1 VGKITTLEFNEGSFE
16 QGFRV
21 TLRIGDFGAP
31 IHTKVTGKLPP
42 NLDVPRAYRQW
53 RSHYTNL
60 LANPALKTRPICL
73 PKSGGQSTPDDCEQA
88 ARQVSDMLNQ
98 WLRSESFLPIWHTW
112 LRKIKPTDDLRI
124 LLQTDDSQLQKLP
137 WHLWDLFTQYP
148 NAELA
153 LSAVNYDAVN
163 YDAVNYDAVNYE
175 TVAVPAPAISQASSI
190 DILAILGN
198 SEGIDIETDR
208 TTLSKIPDASVKF
221 LREPALKDLTDE
233 LWQQPWRILFFAG
246 HSGSAADGNTG
257 KIAVNPQE
265 SLSIDALKYALRH
278 AVQRG
283 LQLAIFNSCE
293 GLGLTQT
300 LSELQIPNIIVMRES
315 VPDIV
320 AQAFL
325 TYFLTAFSQG
335 QSLHASVRQAREQ
348 LQSLENQYPCAT
360 WLPVLYQNPAEIA
373 LTWNRLT
380 PRSHPSQATQVQ
392 VSSKFQISKLLQ
404 SIGLGA
410 IVAASVL
417 TLREFGGLQPLELMA
432 LDGFLRSRPPELTD
446 SRLLIIG
453 IDNTD
458 VKADETLRENFQIQ
472 QRGGGSISNATLEKL
487 IKKLTAAQPSLIGL
501 DIYRDFP
508 VNDQPTI
515 AKRLQNTPNLIA
527 ICRSSDTQTEIPGVK
542 PPPGISDDRLGFSD
556 FVSDPDG
563 VVRRHLLFM
572 DPEPASPCAAS
583 YAFSVQIAATYLSG
597 LGVEWMFT
605 PGGNLKLGSREFS
618 KLQPRSGGYSA
629 IDTGGNQILLNYHA
643 AAQPF
648 NQVTLRQMLNGE
660 VPAHAIK
667 DRIVLI
673 GYTGKGVNDY
683 SPTPYGEMPGVII
696 HAHMI
701 HQILSAVQHNRSILW
716 SWPKPVEMLWILA
729 WALISSLVLMVKA
742 LMVKTHNVSDPNVSD
757 PNVTQI
763 WTQGGIVV
771 VLLSSGV
778 SLFCYLL
785 LLQGGWVPWVPAVAA
800 IALTTLTRNVIQM
813 RSLNPSRHQDAI
825 L

>member
-1 VGKITTLEFNEGSFE
+1 MGKITTLEFNEGSFA

-42 NLDVPRAYRQW
+42 NLDLPRAYTQW

-60 LANPALKTRPICL
+60 LANPPLKTRPICL
-73 PKSGGQSTPDDCEQA
+73 PKSGGQSTPDDCQQA
-88 ARQVSDMLNQ
+88 ARQVSDVLNQ
-98 WLRSESFLPIWHTW
+98 WLRSEEFLPIWQTW
-112 LRKIKPTDDLRI
+112 LTKIKPTDDLHI

-153 LSAVNYDAVN
+153 LSAVNYD
-163 YDAVNYDAVNYE
+163 
-175 TVAVPAPAISQASSI
+175 TVAVPVPVMSQASSI
-190 DILAILGN
+190 EILAILGN
-198 SEGIDIETDR
+198 SEGIDLETDR
-208 TTLSKIPDASVKF
+208 TTLSKIPDATVKF
-221 LREPALKDLTDE
+221 LREPALKDLTDQ
-233 LWQQPWRILFFAG
+233 LWQQPWQILFFAG
-246 HSGSAADGNTG
+246 HSSSAADGNTG
-257 KIAVNPQE
+257 KISVNPQE

-283 LQLAIFNSCE
+283 LQLAIFNSCD
-293 GLGLTQT
+293 GLGLTQN

-315 VPDIV
+315 VPDAV

-325 TYFLTAFSQG
+325 TYFLTAFYQG
-335 QSLHASVRQAREQ
+335 QSLHQAVRQAREQ
-348 LQSLENQYPCAT
+348 LQSLENQYPCVT
-360 WLPVLYQNPAEIA
+360 WLPILYQNPAEIP

-380 PRSHPSQATQVQ
+380 PRSQPSQR
-392 VSSKFQISKLLQ
+392 SKFHVPKLLQ

-410 IVAASVL
+410 IAAASVIAA
-417 TLREFGGLQPLELMA
+417 RELGWIQPLELKVFDT
-432 LDGFLRSRPPELTD
+432 LLRSRPAEFTD

-487 IKKLTAAQPSLIGL
+487 IIKLTAAQPSLIGL

-508 VNDQPTI
+508 VSDQPTI

-527 ICRSSDTQTEIPGVK
+527 ICRSSDAQTEIPGVK

-572 DPEPASPCAAS
+572 DPEPASPCTAS

-597 LGVEWMFT
+597 LEVEWTFT
-605 PGGNLKLGSREFS
+605 PRGNLKLGSREFS
-618 KLQPRSGGYSA
+618 KLQPRSGGYSS
-629 IDTGGNQILLNYHA
+629 IDSGGNQILLNYHA

-648 NQVTLRQMLNGE
+648 NQPFNQVTLRQILNGE
-660 VPAHAIK
+660 VPASAIK
-667 DRIVLI
+667 DRIILI
-673 GYTGKGVNDY
+673 GYIGKGVNDY

-701 HQILSAVQHNRSILW
+701 HQILSAVQNNRSILW

-729 WALISSLVLMVKA
+729 WALTSSLVLMFGRSAKP
-742 LMVKTHNVSDPNVSD
+742 VSHLKVSHLK
-757 PNVTQI
+757 VSQI

-771 VLLSSGV
+771 LLLSSGV

-785 LLQGGWVPWVPAVAA
+785 LLQGGWIPWVPAVAA
-800 IALTTLTRNVIQM
+800 IVLTTLTRNLIPT
-813 RSLNPSRHQDAI
+813 RSLNPSRLHSSRPQDSI